1 MFKRFFSQTI
11 FLITLLIASQG
22 YAQDRIIQ
30 GIVTTYESIP
40 LVGVEVLIKST
51 NQVVK
56 TDTLGKFAVSC
67 NSRDKLRFFA
77 HGFYNQK
84 VKLKENTKFVAVNL
98 NLKPGEKGKAYA
110 IGYGHV
116 LEEDRL
122 SAISSL
128 SDNNQ
133 DFSKYLD
140 MYDLIKGRFS
150 GVEVVG
156 SEIRI
161 RGKNTMGSSNAA
173 LIVVDGVVRNQ
184 SILGMISPITVKS
197 IDIIKDGG
205 SAIYGS
211 QGANGVVLIETK
223 KGGEN

>member
-1 MFKRFFSQTI
+1 MFKRFFSQAI
-11 FLITLLIASQG
+11 FLISFLIASQA
-22 YAQDRIIQ
+22 YAQDKIIQ

-56 TDTLGKFAVSC
+56 TDTLGRFSVSC
-67 NSRDKLRFFA
+67 NSKDKLSFFA
-77 HGFYNQK
+77 HGFYKQK

-98 NLKPGEKGKAYA
+98 NLKSGEKGKAYA

-122 SAISSL
+122 SAITSK
-128 SDNNQ
+128 SDNNE

-156 SEIRI
+156 TEIRI
-161 RGKNTMGSSNAA
+161 RGKITMGSSNAA
-173 LIVVDGVVRNQ
+173 LIVVDGVVRDQ
-184 SILGMISPITVKS
+184 SMLGMISPITVKS

-205 SAIYGS
+205 AAIYGS
-211 QGANGVVLIETK
+211 EGANGVVIIETK